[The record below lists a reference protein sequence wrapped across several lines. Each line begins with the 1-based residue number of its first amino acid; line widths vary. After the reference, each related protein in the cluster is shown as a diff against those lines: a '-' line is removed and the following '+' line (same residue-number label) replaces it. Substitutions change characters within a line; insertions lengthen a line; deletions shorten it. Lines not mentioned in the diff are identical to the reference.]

1 RSKRDWSSDVCS
13 SDLCSPVVEG
23 TTAGSLLIGASR
35 ERVGFSEAVNRDALR
50 RIAANATSLFPS
62 LRDAKVIRHY
72 HGFRPYSPDHV
83 PVLGPDPRAD
93 GLWHA
98 GGHEGA
104 GSGPSVG
111 TGKRMAQAPSGERQS
126 TRLNSRD

>member
-1 RSKRDWSSDVCS
+1 TPRSTSTTWAPRPRPCSAHRWSRALPPARS
-13 SDLCSPVVEG
+13 SSAP
-23 TTAGSLLIGASR
+23 R

-50 RIAANATSLFPS
+50 RIAANATSLFPF
-62 LRDAKVIRHY
+62 LRDVKVIRHY

-104 GSGPSVG
+104 GI
-111 TGKRMAQAPSGERQS
+111 
-126 TRLNSRD
+126 